1 MRNFKTLAEGIGLAL
16 YIFSAGILA
25 GIVIGSYL

>member
-1 MRNFKTLAEGIGLAL
+1 MRNFKTLAEGIGLSL
-16 YIFSAGILA
+16 YIFASGVLA